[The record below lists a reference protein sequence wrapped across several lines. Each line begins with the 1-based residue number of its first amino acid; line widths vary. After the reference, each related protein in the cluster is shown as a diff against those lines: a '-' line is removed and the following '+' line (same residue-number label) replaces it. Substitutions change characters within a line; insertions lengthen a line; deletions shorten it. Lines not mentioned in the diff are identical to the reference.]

1 MATNGKTGYDWN
13 AGAPALDLQ
22 VRLASSRSV
31 VLKADGI
38 APFGAIMMGKDRG
51 AEKTGGDRGDKILH
65 H

>member
-1 MATNGKTGYDWN
+1 
-13 AGAPALDLQ
+13 
-22 VRLASSRSV
+22 V